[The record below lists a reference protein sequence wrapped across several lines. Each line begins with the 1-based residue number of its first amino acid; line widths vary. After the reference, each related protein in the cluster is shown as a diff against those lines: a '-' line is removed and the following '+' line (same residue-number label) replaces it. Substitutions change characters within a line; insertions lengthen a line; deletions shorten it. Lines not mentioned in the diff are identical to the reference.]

1 MDFDYNGN
9 DVLIEDRKYKINE
22 VLVWI
27 KDELVSFLYYYI
39 VDLFLN
45 MFYCIFVMV

>member
-27 KDELVSFLYYYI
+27 KDELVSFLYNYI
-39 VDLFLN
+39 VIIVVKVYF
-45 MFYCIFVMV
+45 